1 MGQGVS
7 AKNAL
12 KMFNFQVL
20 APTALGFE
28 HEYLDID
35 NWVFCGWILKIS
47 QMGQEWV
54 KGCPLMGTMYNGS
67 RGVR

>member
-35 NWVFCGWILKIS
+35 NWVFCGWI
-47 QMGQEWV
+47 
-54 KGCPLMGTMYNGS
+54 
-67 RGVR
+67 